1 MRTENRIRQIPL
13 LAEEVVVEL
22 FVPDDGIVDHPPDEG
37 SLLSLTNKRL
47 IAFVDV
53 EGKKETRITSLE
65 KVDGVS
71 VKAHSRNPKPL
82 YQGLSLGLVGVLVYL
97 VLGTF
102 GDGVTV
108 AAFLGGAI
116 GFLGLLFIARYL
128 TWEQGGELTF
138 QVGAWE
144 LTFPYSSNRVVP
156 EAYQVIHRY
165 FQLKAG
171 ESIERYA
178 VHQAAVSDSAGAVE
192 ETPSY
197 WVGELGEKEGD
208 AGASTWDVEESPPS
222 GEKTSPVIGEEY
234 RDAEGGPFFSSDGI
248 EAKEGVPEVSSQ
260 GSERD
265 PRPGPDPPPDHG
277 SDESSRRLLP

>member
-1 MRTENRIRQIPL
+1 MRTGSRLRQIPR

-37 SLLSLTNKRL
+37 SLLSLTNRRL

-53 EGKKETRITSLE
+53 EGKKETRITFLE

-71 VKAHSRNPKPL
+71 VRAHSRNPKPL
-82 YQGLSLGLVGVLVYL
+82 YQGLLLGLVGVLVYL

-102 GDGVTV
+102 TDGVTV
-108 AAFLGGAI
+108 AFFLGGAI

-156 EAYQVIHRY
+156 
-165 FQLKAG
+165 
-171 ESIERYA
+171 
-178 VHQAAVSDSAGAVE
+178 
-192 ETPSY
+192 
-197 WVGELGEKEGD
+197 
-208 AGASTWDVEESPPS
+208 GASR
-222 GEKTSPVIGEEY
+222 GM
-234 RDAEGGPFFSSDGI
+234 
-248 EAKEGVPEVSSQ
+248 
-260 GSERD
+260 
-265 PRPGPDPPPDHG
+265 H
-277 SDESSRRLLP
+277 L

>member
-37 SLLSLTNKRL
+37 SLLSLTNRRL

-128 TWEQGGELTF
+128 TWEQGGEVTF

-178 VHQAAVSDSAGAVE
+178 VHQAAVSDSAGAVK

-197 WVGELGEKEGD
+197 WADGLGEKEGD

-222 GEKTSPVIGEEY
+222 GEKTSPVTGEGY

-248 EAKEGVPEVSSQ
+248 EAEEGVPEVSSQ
-260 GSERD
+260 GPERD